1 MADPYELYDVLQ
13 DYACG
18 PEKVRSV
25 AIGLVWTSCEVDD
38 ALGLAMSPGVATRTL
53 PWAGTLRG
61 RPLSEIAGWLREFDL
76 YRAVVGMAAVN
87 AGINRLRLL
96 PEGINLEAKAGAGNN
111 LAVFEHF
118 LPQITGKRV
127 VVIGRY
133 PGLDRFATAHNL
145 DLTVLERQ
153 PDGDDLPDCA
163 CEYLLP
169 KAEWVLITASTITN
183 KTFPRLAELSRDAMT
198 VLMGPTTPWLP
209 ELYHFGIDYLAGV
222 EVVDAEDLRCTL
234 AEGGGVRIFD
244 SAVRYRVAPIS
255 IEASKVW
262 ARQMIAQT
270 AQERENLKREMEDWY
285 QQGNATRFPQFARL
299 ESVTRRLSR
308 LDTCFQRLWDEQPDD
323 SWLSADR
330 PAPLP
335 EATFPSR

>member
-1 MADPYELYDVLQ
+1 MPDPYELYDALQ

-18 PEKVRSV
+18 PEKVAAV
-25 AIGLVWTSCEVDD
+25 VIGLVWTCCEADD

-61 RPLSEIAGWLREFDL
+61 RPLAEIAGWLREFDL

-96 PEGINLEAKAGAGNN
+96 PEGRDLEPGAGAGNN

-133 PGLDRFATAHNL
+133 PGLDRFAAAHHL

-153 PDGDDLPDCA
+153 AEGNDLPDCA

-169 KAEWVLITASTITN
+169 RAEWVFITASSIPN
-183 KTFPRLAELSRDAMT
+183 KTFPRLAELSRDAVT

-222 EVVDAEDLRCTL
+222 DVVDAEDLRCTL

-244 SAVRYRVAPIS
+244 SAVRYRVAAIG

-262 ARQMIAQT
+262 ARQMIAQ
-270 AQERENLKREMEDWY
+270 AVRERENLNRDMANWY
-285 QQGNATRFPQFARL
+285 QQGNATRFPQYDRL

-308 LDTCFQRLWDEQPDD
+308 LDTCFKRLWDERPDNRQ
-323 SWLSADR
+323 LSADR
-330 PAPLP
+330 PAP
-335 EATFPSR
+335 ES